1 MSIKPLVIG
10 VTMGDPAG
18 IGPEITTALLA
29 ERIDEK
35 EVRAVLI
42 GCAKMVEE
50 TARRKGLDVSIRR
63 SIQSNHQLLFQL
75 TFKLFQIRRALR
87 RTLQH
92 TPGKIVNSLLRS
104 NNLFVDAF
112 TE

>member
-1 MSIKPLVIG
+1 MSIKPLAG

-50 TARRKGLDVSIRR
+50 TARRKVSMFQSGVMKSLNVMNLDQGSLMFMILRSLMLPWFSLVVSVKRLR
-63 SIQSNHQLLFQL
+63 SINALQSA
-75 TFKLFQIRRALR
+75 RC
-87 RTLQH
+87 
-92 TPGKIVNSLLRS
+92 
-104 NNLFVDAF
+104 
-112 TE
+112 

>member
-18 IGPEITTALLA
+18 IGAEITTALLA

-50 TARRKGLDVSIRR
+50 TARRKGLNVSIRR
-63 SIQSNHQLLFQL
+63 M
-75 TFKLFQIRRALR
+75 K
-87 RTLQH
+87 
-92 TPGKIVNSLLRS
+92 SLNVMNLDQGSLMFMILRS
-104 NNLFVDAF
+104 LMLPWFSLVVSVKRLEKHQCF
-112 TE
+112 TIGKVLN